1 MTVNKPLIKHAGD
14 LYSQFLKILKINKT
28 KLMKQ
33 LLLCTTGGMPAAQK
47 PVVTALRA
55 STLLL

>member
-1 MTVNKPLIKHAGD
+1 MTVNKPLIKHAAD
-14 LYSQFLKILKINKT
+14 LYSQLLKILQINKT

-33 LLLCTTGGMPAAQK
+33 LLLCTTGGTLAAQK
-47 PVVTALRA
+47 PVVTALGA